1 MLIERYQQSHE
12 GDVLELLKAENWD
25 EYVSDDKI
33 EAFKQA
39 LMRSVTYVAYDSG
52 VYCGYIRGVL
62 DENFAVYISDLL
74 VRKECRNR
82 GIGQKLLERV
92 KADYRDINVYVLSDE
107 DKYYEKK
114 QCERVGSVFEL
125 K

>member
-1 MLIERYQQSHE
+1 MQIEKYQKYHE
-12 GDVLELLKAENWD
+12 NDVLELLRIENWD
-25 EYVSDDKI
+25 EYIADDKV
-33 EAFKQA
+33 EAFREA
-39 LMRSVTYVAYDSG
+39 LARSVTYVAYDSG
-52 VYCGYIRGVL
+52 IYCGYIRGVL

-92 KADYRDINVYVLSDE
+92 KADYSDINVYVLSDE

-114 QCERVGSVFEL
+114 NCERVGSVFEL
-125 K
+125 

>member
-1 MLIERYQQSHE
+1 MRIEKYQQSHE
-12 GDVLELLKAENWD
+12 GDVIELLREEEWD
-25 EYVSDDKI
+25 EYIADDVI
-33 EAFKQA
+33 DAFKLA
-39 LMRSVTYVAYDSG
+39 LLRSVTYVAYDSG
-52 VYCGYIRGVL
+52 IYCGYIRGVL

-92 KADYRDINVYVLSDE
+92 KSDYKDIDVYVLSDE

-114 QCERVGSVFEL
+114 RCQRVGSVFEL
-125 K
+125 E